1 MKLTSLLISAIM
13 ASKREE
19 LIEFCRKASNP
30 QQYLKVMNRG
40 SNLQELKQMLERQQ
54 TMKHLTFNAK
64 MAEEQKPVQIIPRIS
79 RETTQGTTTATPP
92 QVTSEH
98 SVYEHY
104 YENTEDNDVI
114 EHEYYMQHDAI
125 NNFMETTE
133 ENEFV
138 DVNDYT
144 TEATTEYQTEKTTEH
159 VKFSSESN
167 VSFSA

>member
-1 MKLTSLLISAIM
+1 
-13 ASKREE
+13 
-19 LIEFCRKASNP
+19 
-30 QQYLKVMNRG
+30 MNRG

-64 MAEEQKPVQIIPRIS
+64 MAEEQKPDQIFPRIS

-104 YENTEDNDVI
+104 YGNTEDNDVVQ
-114 EHEYYMQHDAI
+114 HDYYIQHDAI
-125 NNFMETTE
+125 ESVMGITE

-138 DVNDYT
+138 NLNLNDYT
-144 TEATTEYQTEKTTEH
+144 TEPTTEDDNKKTTEH
-159 VKFSSESN
+159 VQFSSGSN
-167 VSFSA
+167 VSFYV